1 MLTAEASKLTAE
13 ASKLTAEASKLTAE
27 ASKLTAEAS
36 KLTVEASK
44 LTAETSRMTAETS
57 RMTAETS
64 RMTAEASTTEA
75 RDGRGKAMASVLYQ
89 SIETLSKDKGIDPEI
104 VVGAV
109 EDAIALATRKY
120 YKTTES
126 MRAEMDRETGEIRAY
141 VFKTVVETPE
151 QVEDETN
158 QISLEKAREMAPEV
172 EVGGELRF
180 YKDTTPLGRIAAQMA
195 KQVIFQKVRE
205 AERDTV
211 FNEYNHRAGEVLNA
225 TVKRLEPMDT
235 IFDLGKAEA
244 RMPKREQSRLEQFA
258 VGERVRVVLLRVDR
272 AAKGPQVIVSRAAP
286 GLVSSLFQSEV
297 PEIYD
302 GTVTIRA
309 IAREAG
315 ERTKIA
321 VMSRDKDVDPVG
333 ACVGMKGMRVQSII
347 RELRGEKID
356 IIEYSEE
363 ITTFAEKA
371 LQPAKV
377 SRVSITDL
385 GEKQIEV
392 IVDDTQ
398 LSLAIGKKGQNVR
411 LAAKL
416 LQWKIDIKSEEEKR
430 QEVEQ
435 QMTAMSGGPTT
446 PIEQVTELG
455 EQILEKLIAAGITTI
470 EELADMTP
478 EQLEEVPGIGE
489 KTVEKISTAVRH
501 YFGQYEEGE
510 ERPAVAA
517 IAAASEIEGDAAEAS
532 ADAEVSHPDHARD
545 VEASLGS
552 EASTEDNII
561 AAEESTGE
569 AEESMLSEKLSGTT
583 EERLAEEAAEFGEAQ
598 ELNGVSTD
606 DLIAAEDRASMSDA
620 NDDAD
625 AREEKI
631 ELENDEVDNL
641 AVQANEVSDE
651 GIDTDGHDR
660 G

>member
-1 MLTAEASKLTAE
+1 
-13 ASKLTAEASKLTAE
+13 
-27 ASKLTAEAS
+27 
-36 KLTVEASK
+36 
-44 LTAETSRMTAETS
+44 
-57 RMTAETS
+57 
-64 RMTAEASTTEA
+64 
-75 RDGRGKAMASVLYQ
+75 MASVLYQ
-89 SIETLSKDKGIDPEI
+89 SIEMLSREKGIEPEI

-120 YKTTES
+120 YKTQEN
-126 MRAEMDRETGEIRAY
+126 MRAELDRETGEIRAY
-141 VFKTVVETPE
+141 VYKTVVELPE
-151 QVEDETN
+151 QVEDEVN
-158 QISLEKAREMAPEV
+158 QMPLEKARELAPEV

-211 FNEYNHRAGEVLNA
+211 FNEYNHRAGEILTA
-225 TVKRLEPMDT
+225 TVKRLEPMDV

-286 GLVSSLFQSEV
+286 ALVQSLFQSEV

-302 GTVTIRA
+302 GTVSIRA

-321 VMSRDKDVDPVG
+321 VVSRDKDVDPVG

-356 IIEYSEE
+356 IIEYSDE

-416 LQWKIDIKSEEEKR
+416 LGWKIDIKSEEEKR

-435 QMTAMSGGPTT
+435 QMQAMGGGPTT

-455 EQILEKLIAAGITTI
+455 AAITEKLVAAGITTV
-470 EELADMTP
+470 EALADMTP

-489 KTVEKISTAVRH
+489 KTVEKISVAVRH

-510 ERPAVAA
+510 ERPAPAETSSLEKTPEVVLAAEKKDGETEAQEVSDVASED
-517 IAAASEIEGDAAEAS
+517 IAA
-532 ADAEVSHPDHARD
+532 
-545 VEASLGS
+545 
-552 EASTEDNII
+552 
-561 AAEESTGE
+561 
-569 AEESMLSEKLSGTT
+569 
-583 EERLAEEAAEFGEAQ
+583 AEEAA
-598 ELNGVSTD
+598 S
-606 DLIAAEDRASMSDA
+606 SSDA
-620 NDDAD
+620 NDASD
-625 AREEKI
+625 AREEAI
-631 ELENDEVDNL
+631 EAENDAVDEL
-641 AVQANEVSDE
+641 VAESEEVSNE
-651 GIDTDGHDR
+651 GAEDA
-660 G
+660 